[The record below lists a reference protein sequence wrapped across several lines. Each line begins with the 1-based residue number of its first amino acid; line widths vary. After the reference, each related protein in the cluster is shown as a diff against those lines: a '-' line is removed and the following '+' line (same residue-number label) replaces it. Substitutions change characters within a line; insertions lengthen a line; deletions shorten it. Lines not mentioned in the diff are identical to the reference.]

1 MIATMTMKTGERQR
15 LKDIKMIMTRTVSV
29 IKTMRMI
36 LTIKVTMT
44 MKVTI
49 VIKVTMT
56 VTMKTATTITMTID
70 EDDDYSR

>member
-15 LKDIKMIMTRTVSV
+15 LKDIKMTMKRTVSV

-36 LTIKVTMT
+36 MTIKVTMT

-49 VIKVTMT
+49 
-56 VTMKTATTITMTID
+56 
-70 EDDDYSR
+70 SLR